1 MIRWLN
7 RPLTSAT
14 TTAMPRA
21 GHQVGVVFVAVDFVG
36 FAPGVRDAHADAG
49 QFPFQVPGQGQR
61 GQRGKF
67 RGRRAPAV
75 RTPHLLRNADT
86 FRQVMCTWVHIGF
99 PQSLWL

>member
-1 MIRWLN
+1 MTALAALLARLRPVLGLSRRSSCLAAAMIRWLN

-61 GQRGKF
+61 GQRE
-67 RGRRAPAV
+67 
-75 RTPHLLRNADT
+75 
-86 FRQVMCTWVHIGF
+86 
-99 PQSLWL
+99 SLWL